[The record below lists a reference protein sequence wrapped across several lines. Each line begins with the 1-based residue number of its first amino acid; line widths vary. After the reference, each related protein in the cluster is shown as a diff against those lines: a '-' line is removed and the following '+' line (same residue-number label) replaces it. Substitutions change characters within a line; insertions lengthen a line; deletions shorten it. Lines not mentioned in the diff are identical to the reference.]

1 VSTHR
6 SAAVVTVSDSASAG
20 ARVDES
26 GDLAEEMLVAAGLG
40 PIERHLVADD
50 RDAIATSLRELVVGG
65 TALIV
70 TTGGTG
76 FGPRDVTPE
85 ATKSVI
91 TRDAPGLAELM
102 RAEGLKKTP
111 MAALSRAVAGS
122 AQRSLIVNLPGS
134 AKAVRESL
142 DAVMPLIPHALD
154 LLAGETGHRSG

>member
-1 VSTHR
+1 MSTHR
-6 SAAVVTVSDSASAG
+6 SAAVVTVSDSAATG
-20 ARVDES
+20 DRLDES
-26 GDLAEEMLVAAGLG
+26 GDLAEKILAEAGMEPITRLLV
-40 PIERHLVADD
+40 PDD
-50 RDAIATSLRELVVGG
+50 RDVIVMALGKLVRAD

-85 ATKSVI
+85 ATKAVI

-122 AQRSLIVNLPGS
+122 AERSLIVNLPGS
-134 AKAVRESL
+134 VKAVRESL
-142 DAVMPLIPHALD
+142 EAILPLIPHALD
-154 LLAGETGHRSG
+154 LLAGETSHVD